1 MDFASVAAVFDEI
14 EGKTKRLDITADVA
28 ALFKKTEKSEVK
40 QLAYLCE
47 GILLPQHFGVEL
59 GIGDK
64 LAEQAIAHVSGKTVK
79 EVEASY
85 RKTGDLGLAAEEL
98 LSVKRQRSLAAQT
111 LTVKK
116 VYDNCYRIAT
126 SAGAG
131 SQSLKVKLLAEL
143 LSNAS
148 PVEGRMI
155 VRLVTGS
162 MRLGVGEA
170 TIIDA
175 WSFTEAGDKSLR
187 VELERAF
194 NLTSDLGLVA
204 EVFFTKGMG
213 AIRAFKPHPFSPIR
227 PALAERLN
235 TAAEIFEK
243 LGACAVEG
251 KYDGFRLQVHMSAG
265 KVEIYSRKQE
275 RVTHMFPDV
284 VAGVKKQMR
293 AREIIFEGE
302 ALAYNEDTGEFL
314 PFQETIT
321 RKRKYGVSKKAEEMP
336 LRMFAFELL
345 YLDGK
350 DWTNEPYHARRK
362 KLTEIMGKGD
372 VVALAKNVIVKTPKA
387 LQKFFDECVSSGL
400 EGIVA
405 KDLSAPYVAGARK
418 FAWIKLKRSYSEK
431 LADTIDVVIV
441 GFYYGK
447 GKRTEFGLGGL
458 LTAVKAGDRFR
469 TVAKIGTGFSEAQM
483 REFHDSL
490 SKISSKQKPAEVDSL
505 LTPDVWV
512 KPRVVVEVK
521 ADEITRSPVHKC
533 AWKDN
538 EGLALRFPRLMRVRT
553 DKGAD
558 EATTE
563 KEVVELYELQKH
575 ASA

>member
-1 MDFASVAAVFDEI
+1 
-14 EGKTKRLDITADVA
+14 
-28 ALFKKTEKSEVK
+28 
-40 QLAYLCE
+40 
-47 GILLPQHFGVEL
+47 
-59 GIGDK
+59 
-64 LAEQAIAHVSGKTVK
+64 
-79 EVEASY
+79 
-85 RKTGDLGLAAEEL
+85 
-98 LSVKRQRSLAAQT
+98 
-111 LTVKK
+111 
-116 VYDNCYRIAT
+116 
-126 SAGAG
+126 
-131 SQSLKVKLLAEL
+131 
-143 LSNAS
+143 
-148 PVEGRMI
+148 
-155 VRLVTGS
+155 
-162 MRLGVGEA
+162 GEA

-558 EATTE
+558 DATTE

>member
-1 MDFASVAAVFDEI
+1 MDFASVALVFDEI

-28 ALFKKTEKSEVK
+28 ALFKKAEKSEVK

-47 GILLPQHFGVEL
+47 GILLPQHFGIEL

-85 RKTGDLGLAAEEL
+85 RKTGDLGLTSEEL
-98 LSVKRQRSLAAQT
+98 LAVKRQRALSAQT

-116 VYDNCYRIAT
+116 VYENCYRIAT
-126 SAGAG
+126 SAGEG

-148 PVEGRMI
+148 PLEGRMI
-155 VRLVTGS
+155 VRLITGS

-175 WSFTEAGDKSLR
+175 WSFVGAGDKSLR
-187 VELERAF
+187 AELERAF
-194 NLTSDLGLVA
+194 NMTSDLGLVA
-204 EVFFTKGMG
+204 EIFFSRGMP
-213 AIRAFKPHPFSPIR
+213 AIRAIKPHPFSPIR

-243 LGACAVEG
+243 LGECAVEG
-251 KYDGFRLQVHMSAG
+251 KYDGFRLQVHLSGG

-275 RVTHMFPDV
+275 RMTPMFPDV
-284 VAGVKKQMR
+284 VAAVKKLK
-293 AREIIFEGE
+293 ARELIFEGE
-302 ALAYNEDTGEFL
+302 ALAYNEETGEFL

-321 RKRKYGVSKKAEEMP
+321 RKRKHGVSKKAEELP
-336 LRMFAFELL
+336 LRLFAFDLL

-350 DWTNEPYHARRK
+350 NWMDEPYAARHRK
-362 KLTEIMGKGD
+362 LETLTGAGL
-372 VVALAKNVIVKTPKA
+372 VAPAKNIVAKKA
-387 LQKFFDECVSSGL
+387 ADIQKFFDECVSSGL
-400 EGIVA
+400 EGVIA
-405 KDLSAPYVAGARK
+405 KDLKAPYVAGARK
-418 FAWIKLKRSYSEK
+418 FAWIKLKKSYSEK

-447 GKRTEFGLGGL
+447 GKRTEFGFGGL
-458 LTAVKAGDRFR
+458 LTAVKAGEKFR

-483 REFHDSL
+483 QEFHDSL
-490 SKISSKQKPAEVDSL
+490 SKLAVKQKPAEVESL

-538 EGLALRFPRLMRVRT
+538 EGLALRFPRLVRVRD